1 MLRLR
6 GVIYCG
12 DLAMDIQKKSQQ
24 KKIQKEIDNK
34 MEE

>member
-1 MLRLR
+1 MLRLL

-12 DLAMDIQKKSQQ
+12 DLAMGIQKKSQQ